1 MLTCIDSIP
10 TCLSVDARRPV
21 CTLSIM
27 CSVVFSMLLV
37 DNKNMFWFVK
47 IIINLT
53 RINNIFLV
61 PSDCFGEWRRL
72 INPVEL
78 FGLP

>member
-10 TCLSVDARRPV
+10 TCLSVYARRPV

-47 IIINLT
+47 MIINQT
-53 RINNIFLV
+53 RISLFLSHLTV
-61 PSDCFGEWRRL
+61 LVNDDVS
-72 INPVEL
+72 
-78 FGLP
+78 